1 MTQHTNHKQNPVEN
15 YTEFQVGDLVRVRGD
30 HWVLKPMGVITE
42 VRDLV
47 HEHSGASYTVVTA
60 ALGDEFYTFSSK
72 DFELIS
78 KAERKEID

>member
-1 MTQHTNHKQNPVEN
+1 M
-15 YTEFQVGDLVRVRGD
+15 VRVRGN
-30 HWVLKPMGVITE
+30 HWAHQEMGIVTE

>member
-1 MTQHTNHKQNPVEN
+1 
-15 YTEFQVGDLVRVRGD
+15 
-30 HWVLKPMGVITE
+30 MGVITE